1 MNCDEYLMKQIDDLK
16 TQLHEQ
22 QVKYDKLSEEMT
34 LLKEKCVID
43 KYELKMAV
51 KEGTYEAMEKFEE
64 KQDVK
69 FKLLEEKVNK
79 KNLEYDNRLRELE
92 TEKFK
97 KWQFAI
103 KTAAV
108 AALTTT
114 VGWVVNSLITNFIF
128 IKR

>member
-1 MNCDEYLMKQIDDLK
+1 MQCDEYLMKQIDELK
-16 TQLHEQ
+16 AQLHEQ

-43 KYELKMAV
+43 KYELKMTV
-51 KEGTYEAMEKFEE
+51 KEGTFEAIEKFEE
-64 KQDVK
+64 KQDE
-69 FKLLEEKVNK
+69 KLKPMREEMQVMRNEIK
-79 KNLEYDNRLRELE
+79 ELQ

-103 KTAAV
+103 KTATV